1 MSEEFVSKKE
11 LFLYKINKE
20 ISLIEEELQEK
31 RKRIFLNY
39 INDCREHDST
49 VSMLKYNLQSCQ
61 NTYKLNREVFDDYYL
76 YLNICAQLL
85 SVDFSDGEYNFLLK
99 RDNILTE
106 ILHILQ
112 TLKEDTDY
120 YCLYNGKENVMR
132 ITTDCIKNGI
142 NKYLKENCYEEH

>member
-39 INDCREHDST
+39 INDYHEHDSA
-49 VSMLKYNLQSCQ
+49 VSISECRLQSYL
-61 NTYKLNREVFDDYYL
+61 NTHRLNREIIDDYYL
-76 YLNICAQLL
+76 YLNICARLL
-85 SVDFSDGEYNFLLK
+85 STDFGDKEYDFLLK

-106 ILHILQ
+106 ILYILQ
-112 TLKEDTDY
+112 TIKEDRVYCNLVDY
-120 YCLYNGKENVMR
+120 
-132 ITTDCIKNGI
+132 ITSAIY
-142 NKYLKENCYEEH
+142 KYLKENYYEEY